1 MASMIEFWDYLLQF
15 VVSAIGCVMASVLY
29 AKMRR
34 QPYFLLAC
42 FFGTYSLGTLYWTL
56 HVLLLGT
63 PPQVFYV
70 SELEWIASYVFLL
83 TIELTLPSDEEK
95 NFRTKL
101 CWLCPVFCVPQFILY
116 ITHGD
121 VFFNILM
128 CLATA
133 AAAWLAIRGLVF
145 CRRKKKAEG
154 GSSTRGMRF
163 FHITVLCFVVLEYA
177 LWTSSC
183 FWVSDTLSNPYFWF
197 DFLLSGAIFAMLPAT
212 RKAVGK

>member
-1 MASMIEFWDYLLQF
+1 
-15 VVSAIGCVMASVLY
+15 MASVLY

-63 PPQVFYV
+63 TPQVFYV
-70 SELEWIASYVFLL
+70 SELGWIASYVFLL

-95 NFRTKL
+95 KFRTKL

>member
-1 MASMIEFWDYLLQF
+1 MQR
-15 VVSAIGCVMASVLY
+15 C
-29 AKMRR
+29 RR

-63 PPQVFYV
+63 DAAGFFMCRSSGGLQAMSFC
-70 SELEWIASYVFLL
+70 L

-95 NFRTKL
+95 KFRTKL

-154 GSSTRGMRF
+154 GQQHTR
-163 FHITVLCFVVLEYA
+163 H
-177 LWTSSC
+177 
-183 FWVSDTLSNPYFWF
+183 
-197 DFLLSGAIFAMLPAT
+197 AIFSHHGALLRCA
-212 RKAVGK
+212 RICAVDKFVFLGERHAFKPLFLV

>member
-1 MASMIEFWDYLLQF
+1 
-15 VVSAIGCVMASVLY
+15 
-29 AKMRR
+29 
-34 QPYFLLAC
+34 
-42 FFGTYSLGTLYWTL
+42 
-56 HVLLLGT
+56 
-63 PPQVFYV
+63 
-70 SELEWIASYVFLL
+70 
-83 TIELTLPSDEEK
+83 
-95 NFRTKL
+95 
-101 CWLCPVFCVPQFILY
+101 
-116 ITHGD
+116 
-121 VFFNILM
+121 M

-163 FHITVLCFVVLEYA
+163 FHITVLCFVVLEYT

-197 DFLLSGAIFAMLPAT
+197 DFLLSGAIFVMLPAT